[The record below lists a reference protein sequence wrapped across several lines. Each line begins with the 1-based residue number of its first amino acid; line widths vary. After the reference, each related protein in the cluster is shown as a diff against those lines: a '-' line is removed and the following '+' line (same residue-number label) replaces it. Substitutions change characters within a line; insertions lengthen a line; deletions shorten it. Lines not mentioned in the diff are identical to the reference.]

1 MGEGRPRV
9 RHHLYSINGNSGNN
23 MTLVFT
29 YLSDWNSLNGSE
41 LKLKSVAPRSG
52 LGNLRGADC

>member
-1 MGEGRPRV
+1 MAIQATIWHWCKYAQAMGE
-9 RHHLYSINGNSGNN
+9 
-23 MTLVFT
+23 T

-41 LKLKSVAPRSG
+41 LKLKSVPPKSG